1 MPTQDLTNSPKVLGL
16 DISTKTIGWS
26 LFDIQ
31 TQKLLELTH
40 ISPVIK
46 PQPEDKIEELLMKV
60 NSVEERLKEYKNFG
74 IKKVIIE
81 EPLLNS
87 NNIYTIATL
96 ISYNSMISKSIY
108 DILGVVPS
116 YISTYN
122 ARKFAWSG
130 LLQDNGKGKKV
141 LFGGLPKDA
150 DKKEIAEKAKKLEA
164 ERDEAK
170 LRSPWIGY
178 ASTAYQLAIV
188 VLSASIL
195 AVSMG
200 MFWGSFVVAGFGILL
215 SLNGLY
221 LWF

>member
-26 LFDIQ
+26 LFDVQ

-74 IKKVIIE
+74 ITKVVIE
-81 EPLLNS
+81 EP
-87 NNIYTIATL
+87 
-96 ISYNSMISKSIY
+96 IY

-122 ARKFAWSG
+122 ARKFAWPG
-130 LLQDNGKGKKV
+130 LVQDNGKGKKV

-150 DKKEIAEKAKKLEA
+150 DKKEIIWQLVSGAEPQIVWQYTRNNTLKKENFDQADAYTCVMGFMKQEA
-164 ERDEAK
+164 
-170 LRSPWIGY
+170 
-178 ASTAYQLAIV
+178 
-188 VLSASIL
+188 
-195 AVSMG
+195 
-200 MFWGSFVVAGFGILL
+200 
-215 SLNGLY
+215 
-221 LWF
+221 LW